1 MRLSFLE
8 YCVTKTLVMGLPSI
22 TPSGQVLARCQR
34 SRILECISLEK
45 KSIYNMGRVESLIR
59 VNESLDRNIS
69 FLLPR

>member
-45 KSIYNMGRVESLIR
+45 KSIYNMGRVESLRR
-59 VNESLDRNIS
+59 VNESLDRNILL
-69 FLLPR
+69 LLPR